1 MFRTLPW
8 LAMAA
13 LATSLSALV
22 PTAPAAGGKDQG
34 FVDLFDGK
42 DMKGWKFYP
51 EALAKTIHVEDG
63 MIVVPGKPAGYF
75 YTDKSYKNCTLRYD
89 WQYKRPAG
97 LQDDK
102 KFNGNS
108 GLLLF
113 IQDHKVWPRSLE
125 VQGMNLQ
132 HGRLLGVSGLKVQDN
147 KFDQAALDKARHKV
161 GEWNTTEVIVKDGA
175 VTAAVN
181 GTPVASGKVNVTEGP
196 FGFQSEGAEIHFK
209 NIKIKTME

>member
-1 MFRTLPW
+1 MFRTL
-8 LAMAA
+8 AA
-13 LATSLSALV
+13 LAIAASATSLGALV
-22 PTAPAAGGKDQG
+22 STAPAAGGKDQG

-51 EALAKTIHVEDG
+51 EALGKAIHVENG
-63 MIVVPGKPAGYF
+63 VIVVPGKPGGYF
-75 YTDKSYKNCTLRYD
+75 YTDKSYKNGTLRYD

-97 LQDDK
+97 LEDDK
-102 KFNGNS
+102 QFNGNS

-113 IQDHKVWPRSLE
+113 IQDHKVWPKSLE

-132 HGRLLGVSGLKVQDN
+132 HGRLLGVSGAKVTGA

-161 GEWNTTEVIVKDGA
+161 GEWNITEVVIKDGY

-181 GTPVASGKVNVTEGP
+181 GTPVASGKTDLTEGP

-209 NIKIKTME
+209 NIKIKPMH